1 MSLQI
6 ADREG
11 EIIQEIGVYCRCLN
25 PPGIGRLLM
34 CLVCGYLL
42 ENQSKGG
49 LLVRQIVEQVLRG
62 KLERHT

>member
-25 PPGIGRLLM
+25 PRGIGRLLM